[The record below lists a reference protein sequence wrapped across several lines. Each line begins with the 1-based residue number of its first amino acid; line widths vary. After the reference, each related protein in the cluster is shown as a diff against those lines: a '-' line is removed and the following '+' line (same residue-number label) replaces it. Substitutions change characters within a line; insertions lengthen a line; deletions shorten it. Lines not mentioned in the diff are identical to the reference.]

1 MEYLEIQSPLLSDD
15 APLDERSKGVI
26 RSLYAKES
34 AHAKTLPTDHP
45 LDEKRRKRVEATWSE
60 AWEQPGAIRTTL
72 AEEGGAIQDAAEKFA
87 GRDIRRIFITGCGD
101 SWASGIGVRHFY
113 HRVVGVPAYAV
124 QALDFAYYEYE
135 SLGEQDLVIALSSSG
150 RTTRTVE
157 AFMMAKA
164 KGVQTLGITNTPGS
178 TLMQEADA
186 KLLVH
191 ATRVGWPTQAST
203 AAMALL
209 YRFGIALG
217 ASLQLSD
224 AQADHYLGELTR
236 TVDAIGIAL
245 ERHDD
250 QMRAIAEDK
259 VQRHM
264 YLYAGG
270 GPAYACAFFGAAKQ
284 KELTPEHALAIPLEE
299 YHHYRSQ
306 KQGDPLFLV
315 APDGPSVPRALDTAR
330 AGTKTGGH
338 VYSLV
343 SEGDRRF
350 DAHSKVVLEL
360 PKVDELFAPLVFAA
374 PLHLFSIHSA
384 RAKFGAAEA
393 K

>member
-1 MEYLEIQSPLLSDD
+1 MGNLDLKSPLLSD
-15 APLDERSKGVI
+15 AYPLDERAKGVI

-34 AHAKTLPTDHP
+34 AHARTLPTDDP
-45 LDEKRRKRVEATWSE
+45 LDEKRRTRVEATWRE
-60 AWEQPGAIRTTL
+60 AWEQPQAIRTTL
-72 AEEGGAIQDAAEKFA
+72 AEEGDAIRDAAQQFA
-87 GRDIRRIFITGCGD
+87 RRDIRRIFITGCGD
-101 SWASGIGVRHFY
+101 SWASGMGVRHFY

-124 QALDFAYYEYE
+124 QALDFAYYE
-135 SLGEQDLVIALSSSG
+135 SDGLNEQDLVIALSSSG

-164 KGVQTLGITNTPGS
+164 SGVQTLSITNTPDS
-178 TLMQEADA
+178 TLMQEAEA
-186 KLLVH
+186 SLLVH

-209 YRFGIALG
+209 YQFGIALG
-217 ASLQLSD
+217 RGMRLSEVE
-224 AQADHYLGELTR
+224 ADRYETELLR
-236 TVDAIGIAL
+236 SVDQIALAL
-245 ERHDD
+245 ERHNGP
-250 QMRAIAEDK
+250 MKAIAEAE
-259 VQRHM
+259 VQRNT

-284 KELTPEHALAIPLEE
+284 KELTPEHAVAIPLEE

-306 KQGDPLFLV
+306 KQDDPLFLV
-315 APDGPSVPRALDTAR
+315 VPEGPSVPRALDTAR
-330 AGTKTGGH
+330 VGTKAGGH

-350 DAHSKVVLEL
+350 DAHSRAVFEL
-360 PKVDELFAPLVFAA
+360 PAVNEYFAPLVFAA

-384 RAKFGAAEA
+384 RAKFMAAEA
-393 K
+393 